1 MSEPQP
7 VPLNAKFGN
16 DFVTQLALVMSN
28 DTMTD
33 VADKV
38 AQHSVGKRL
47 RARDVAKVVVYDG
60 RVIPSDLTVEQ
71 AGIPPLACVLVEWA
85 DMVQAGAMNDGA
97 S

>member
-1 MSEPQP
+1 VNEPQP

-60 RVIPSDLTVEQ
+60 QVIPSDLTVEQ
-71 AGIPPLACVLVEWA
+71 AGIPPLACVFVEWA
-85 DMVQAGAMNDGA
+85 DMVDAHSVEDGA